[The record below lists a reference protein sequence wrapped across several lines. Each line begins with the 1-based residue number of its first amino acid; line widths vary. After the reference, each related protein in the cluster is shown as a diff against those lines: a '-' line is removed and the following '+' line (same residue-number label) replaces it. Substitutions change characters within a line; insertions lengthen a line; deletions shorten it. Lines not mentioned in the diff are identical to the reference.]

1 MATLNLNEKK
11 IPSAENLR
19 LLSSLILSLSSKQGA
34 IENKLINNW
43 VASTAYIKDESFVIY
58 DELLYVC
65 KISNADDTFDKNKW
79 TCLSPVI
86 SELTKADIEALINLT
101 PEQITNLQSLI
112 DDTSISTTHTNSSSH
127 IYMAIQDAIAE
138 CKDDTLKQIA
148 KKVSGSYKIANTTA
162 DIVSADYIYL
172 LSNGSNYD
180 LYVLVDGTA
189 TKVGDTNIDLSEY
202 VKTTDLA
209 DYMKTS
215 DADGKFATI
224 ATVDGKIDK
233 TSIATTLDNS
243 ATDDQ
248 VYSAKAINAEL
259 DGVVKKTDIS
269 TTINS
274 TSTDDTIPSSK
285 AVYDNTLGEAIN
297 SADKYGSDILYFPCG
312 IYRITSDV
320 LASSFVN
327 LPEAY
332 AGVLYVTSI
341 YPNNTLDKTYSY
353 RTFRYETHLGN
364 NYYRSMYT
372 DSVAGVIVYDTGWKR
387 LCTTSVADV
396 PRTVIVSENPNII
409 LNSSCVY
416 EVINGIC
423 YVALWGF
430 QSSITGQ
437 YVICNSM
444 PKTKFTM
451 QGNCC
456 YGSSGDTGASIFIT
470 NDGINNTRLFTEIHV
485 IDQQLYGS
493 FSYPVAES

>member
-86 SELTKADIEALINLT
+86 EELTKADIEALVNLT

-138 CKDDTLKQIA
+138 CKNDTLKQIA

-172 LSNGSNYD
+172 LSNGTNYD

-224 ATVDGKIDK
+224 TTVDSKVDK
-233 TSIATTLDNS
+233 TSILTSLDNS
-243 ATDDQ
+243 ATDEQ
-248 VYSAKAINAEL
+248 VYSASIINAEL

-274 TSTDDTIPSSK
+274 TSTDDTVPSAKAIYNKSK
-285 AVYDNTLGEAIN
+285 N
-297 SADKYGSDILYFPCG
+297 K
-312 IYRITSDV
+312 ITSLSNGEDII
-320 LASSFVN
+320 
-327 LPEAY
+327 AY
-332 AGVLYVTSI
+332 ADSISKELVMDTVRLMNGINCPYGVDDNNNDFYYTI
-341 YPNNTLDKTYSY
+341 YNIADDNFKRIVAYDIRKNDMYMIMKN
-353 RTFRYETHLGN
+353 LG
-364 NYYRSMYT
+364 
-372 DSVAGVIVYDTGWKR
+372 VWGKWQK
-387 LCTTSVADV
+387 LCTTSVAD
-396 PRTVIVSENPNII
+396 
-409 LNSSCVY
+409 SSGTGTITPAGTTGEVY
-416 EVINGIC
+416 YKVINGIC
-423 YVALWGF
+423 YVSVSNLAQGVTGL
-430 QSSITGQ
+430 SVCSITGL
-437 YVICNSM
+437 
-444 PKTKFTM
+444 PKTSVYINSLLDLGGT
-451 QGNCC
+451 CV
-456 YGSSGDTGASIFIT
+456 GSIYCNEGESTFISLKPLASGG
-470 NDGINNTRLFTEIHV
+470 
-485 IDQQLYGS
+485 YCS